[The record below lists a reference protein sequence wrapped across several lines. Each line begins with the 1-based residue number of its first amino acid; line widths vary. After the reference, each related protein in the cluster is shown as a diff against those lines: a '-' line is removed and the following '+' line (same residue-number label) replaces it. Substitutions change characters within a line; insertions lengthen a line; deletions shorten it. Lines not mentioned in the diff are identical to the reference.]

1 METRRRIVTQDIASM
16 HPLLARL
23 KRLLTGKAP
32 LDKENSD
39 LVRARFKTKYNSFKL
54 LLEAN
59 NQALRVMSEM
69 EKALTGMQSF
79 GMVFVR
85 SRCTAVIVDVYSM
98 VRHLR
103 DLAGGGYADLETVF
117 TSIRTDIRAVLERRR
132 VSSVGEFALP
142 LASVNK
148 EMADAV
154 GGKMANLGEI
164 LRKFPTLR
172 IPEGFVVTTAGYERF
187 MACNKLQAE
196 IDRRLQATEVQDAS
210 TLYRISSEIQL
221 LIINAQMPEDLERSI
236 LDAYAALEKRTVP
249 GVRVSVRSSAVGE
262 DASGASFAGQYRSE
276 LNVSPQNL
284 LTVYKEILA
293 SKYSVTA
300 ISYRLNRGMR
310 DEDVPMCVGCM
321 AMVDSLAGGVAY
333 SRSPTEPRSDALF
346 INAVPGLP
354 KAVVDGSVSPDLWVV
369 SRKDP
374 SRILH
379 REIRLKQDKFIC
391 LEGEGVIRR
400 TLSPDEARRPSLED
414 SLVRDVAEAA
424 LMLDQG
430 FQTPVDVEWV
440 VDGQGR
446 LLIVQCRPLMEI
458 TGSMRSLPAV
468 QDDQGDKTV
477 LLRGGET
484 AAAGAAAGVVF
495 AVRTN
500 EDMLRFPQGA
510 VLVARQALPRWA
522 PLLSRAAA
530 VVTEM
535 GGITGHL
542 ANVARE
548 FGVPALFNVPA
559 ALAELPD
566 GETVTVDADM
576 RRIHAGRVEE
586 VLADQAPRKGL
597 MEGTPVHDALKETMA
612 LVTPLLLTDPDSPD
626 FKARNCK
633 TLHDIT
639 RFCHEMSVRE
649 MFSFG
654 QETALARRASKRLVV
669 DVPMQWWVLDLE
681 DGFREPV
688 DGPFVHIS
696 NIQSLPMQALWAGI
710 TALHWEGP
718 PPMDGKGFMSVML
731 EAASNPNLATGGPSA
746 YTQRNYFMI
755 SKYFCNLSSRMGFH
769 FSTVETLVGDLAYE
783 NYARFSF
790 KGGAA
795 DMRRRSMRT
804 RFIAGLLEGYD
815 FNVEVH
821 EDALFARIGGVDQ
834 EALLQRLKILG
845 YLTIHTRQLDMIM
858 LNPDKVL
865 YYREKLCRDIEG
877 IRESELCPV
886 SG

>member
-1 METRRRIVTQDIASM
+1 M
-16 HPLLARL
+16 HPLLVRL
-23 KRLLTGKAP
+23 KCMFAGKAP
-32 LDKENSD
+32 LDTESSE

-69 EKALTGMQSF
+69 EAALTGMQSF

-103 DLAGGGYADLETVF
+103 ELAGGGYADLENAF
-117 TSIRTDIRAVLERRR
+117 TAIRTDIRKVLEHRR
-132 VSSVGEFALP
+132 VPAIADFVLP
-142 LASVNK
+142 LSQVTK

-164 LRKFPTLR
+164 MQKFPKLR

-187 MACNKLQAE
+187 MAFNKLQAE
-196 IDRRLQATEVQDAS
+196 IDRRLQTTEVEDAS
-210 TLYRISSEIQL
+210 TLYRVSSEIQL
-221 LIINAQMPEDLERSI
+221 LIINAQLPADLEQAI
-236 LDAYAALEKRTVP
+236 VEAYAALEGRTVQ
-249 GVRVSVRSSAVGE
+249 GIRVSVRSSAVGE

-276 LNVSPQNL
+276 LNVSPENL

-321 AMVDSLAGGVAY
+321 AMIDSLAGGVAY
-333 SRSPTEPRSDALF
+333 SRSPTRIRSDALY

-354 KAVVDGSVSPDLWVV
+354 KTVVDGSISPDLWVV

-379 REIRLKQDKFIC
+379 QDIRIKQDKFVC
-391 LEGEGVIRR
+391 LEGEGVIRKP
-400 TLSPDEARRPSLED
+400 LSPDEGRRPSLEEPMI
-414 SLVRDVAEAA
+414 RAVADAA
-424 LMLDQG
+424 LALEHG

-440 VDGQGR
+440 VDPQGR

-458 TGSMRSLPAV
+458 SASIRALPAV
-468 QDDQGDKTV
+468 RDEQEADESI

-484 AAAGAAAGVVF
+484 AASGAAAGKVF
-495 AVRTN
+495 VVRTN

-522 PLLSRAAA
+522 PLLSKAAA
-530 VVTEM
+530 LVTEM

-548 FGVPALFNVPA
+548 FGVPALFN
-559 ALAELPD
+559 LPEAIATLPV

-576 RRIHAGRVEE
+576 GRIHAGRVENI
-586 VLADQAPRKGL
+586 LAEQVPRKGL

-612 LVTPLLLTDPDSPD
+612 LITPLALTDPDSPD
-626 FKARNCK
+626 FKAKNCK

-718 PPMDGKGFMSVML
+718 PPIDGKGFMSVML
-731 EAASNPNLATGGPSA
+731 QAASNPNLATGTPSA
-746 YTQRNYFMI
+746 YAQRNYFMI
-755 SKYFCNLSSRMGFH
+755 SKYFCNLTSRMGFH

-815 FNVEVH
+815 FNVEIH
-821 EDALFARIGGVDQ
+821 EDALFARIGGLDQ
-834 EALLQRLKILG
+834 EALLQRLRILG

-858 LNPDKVL
+858 LNPDKVS
-865 YYREKLCRDIEG
+865 YYRDKLCRDIEG
-877 IRESELCPV
+877 IRGSGPCPV
-886 SG
+886 AG